1 MQSPERPKR
10 QDGVSSEK
18 QWPVCKSLSS
28 EISFSTTVLHGWCM
42 EYLPQRTLG
51 WIHSSEA
58 HPSIIC
64 CGDGLSTLPGAAGIR
79 PGRGAAPRLQVAVHC
94 LFVLNLPQLTRRLSL
109 HCSACI
115 TKKAVRLYFSWE
127 RNRISGCVFAGTQI
141 PHIQRAGT
149 EPPPTHGTW
158 FLSNLQWMWLLA
170 KSRQLFYK
178 QVHLCIFSQLPCD
191 RVGKCTCK

>member
-18 QWPVCKSLSS
+18 QWPVCKSAQRSVSLPPFCTADAWSTYHSGPWAGSVLARLIQASS
-28 EISFSTTVLHGWCM
+28 AVEMGW
-42 EYLPQRTLG
+42 
-51 WIHSSEA
+51 A
-58 HPSIIC
+58 H
-64 CGDGLSTLPGAAGIR
+64 R
-79 PGRGAAPRLQVAVHC
+79 PGLLESGQAEVAAPRLRVAAHR

-149 EPPPTHGTW
+149 EPPPTQGIR
-158 FLSNLQWMWLLA
+158 FQSNLQWMWLLA